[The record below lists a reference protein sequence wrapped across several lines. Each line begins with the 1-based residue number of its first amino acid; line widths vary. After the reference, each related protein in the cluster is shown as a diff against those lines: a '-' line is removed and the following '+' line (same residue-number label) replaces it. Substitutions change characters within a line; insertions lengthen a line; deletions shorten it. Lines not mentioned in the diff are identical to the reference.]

1 MKMKVLT
8 IKSST
13 ILDLDQQTEVHHA
26 FGMEHHT
33 DYVFKPRDAQ
43 KYSATIVVEKS
54 GPVVDMV
61 ISATEQF
68 PDIAF
73 VIDDL
78 DMEKN
83 HIERYHIREGVVK
96 ERLRSGWRWVK

>member
-1 MKMKVLT
+1 MKVLT

-13 ILDLDQQTEVHHA
+13 ILDLDKQTEVNYA

-33 DYVFKPRDAQ
+33 DYVFKAREDE
-43 KYSATIVVEKS
+43 KYSATIVLEDS
-54 GPVVDMV
+54 GPVIDE
-61 ISATEQF
+61 IIEATIGF
-68 PDIAF
+68 PDFAF

-83 HIERYHIREGVVK
+83 HIERYHVK
-96 ERLRSGWRWVK
+96 EGFVKEQLRSGWKW

>member
-1 MKMKVLT
+1 MKVLT
-8 IKSST
+8 IKSSK
-13 ILDLDQQTEVHHA
+13 ILDLEKQTEVHHA

-33 DYVFKPRDAQ
+33 DYVFKPREDE
-43 KYSATIVVEKS
+43 KYSATIVIEDS
-54 GPVVDMV
+54 GPVVDTF
-61 ISATEQF
+61 ISVSESF

-83 HIERYHIREGVVK
+83 HIERYHVTGGVVK
-96 ERLRSGWRWVK
+96 EQLRSGWRWVK

>member
-1 MKMKVLT
+1 MKVLT

-13 ILDLDQQTEVHHA
+13 ILDLDMQTEVHHA

-33 DYVFKPRDAQ
+33 DYVFKPREAQ
-43 KYSATIVVEKS
+43 KYSATIVLEDS
-54 GPVVDMV
+54 GPVVDM
-61 ISATEQF
+61 IIAATEAF

-78 DMEKN
+78 NMEMN
-83 HIERYHIREGVVK
+83 HIERYHVKEGVVK
-96 ERLRSGWRWVK
+96 EQLRSGWKWV

>member
-1 MKMKVLT
+1 MKVLT

-13 ILDLDQQTEVHHA
+13 ILDLDKQTEVHHA

-33 DYVFKPRDAQ
+33 DYVFKAREDE
-43 KYSATIVVEKS
+43 KYSATIVLEDS
-54 GPVVDMV
+54 GPVIDG
-61 ISATEQF
+61 IIEATMGF
-68 PDIAF
+68 PDFAF

-83 HIERYHIREGVVK
+83 HIERYHVK
-96 ERLRSGWRWVK
+96 EGFVKEQLRSGWKW